1 VDGGRR
7 VVRSEDVLDHRYLTL
22 RLVTERDAESREFT
36 YVWGTG
42 PDIVYCVPLFDD
54 GTTVLLR
61 QRRYGIDGPSL
72 EVPGGHVDEGESP
85 AAAAARELAEETGLV
100 AGRVTHVLTTL
111 LSIKIQQRLH
121 FHAATELTEG
131 TATPEADEQIEL
143 VRLPLAEAVEKAVRG
158 EILHTPSVTALLL
171 CRDRTARA
179 P

>member
-1 VDGGRR
+1 MTGERR
-7 VVRSEDVLDHRYLTL
+7 VVRTEDVLDHRYLTL

-42 PDIVYCVPLFDD
+42 PDIAYCVPLFDD

-61 QRRYGIDGPSL
+61 QRRYGIDAPSL
-72 EVPGGHVDEGESP
+72 EVPGGHVDPGETP

-100 AGRVTHVLTTL
+100 AGRVEHRLTTL

-121 FHAATELTEG
+121 FHVARDLREGAA
-131 TATPEADEQIEL
+131 APDDDEEIEL
-143 VRLPLAEAVEKAVRG
+143 VRMPVAEAVERARRG

-171 CRDRTARA
+171 L
-179 P
+179 